1 MKCLVTGGAGF
12 IGSNLVDALIERGD
26 EVRVIDN
33 LSNGKKEN
41 VNPKAKFIVEDI
53 CNLEKIAPHFKGID
67 VVFHLAALPRV
78 QFSIDYPRETNA
90 VNVNGT
96 LNVLIASRDAGT
108 KRVVYSA
115 SSSAYGNNPN
125 LPLKEEMRPVPMSS
139 YGLQKFVGEE
149 YARIFPIFYKLE
161 TVSLRYFNVYGP
173 RMSAEGAYPTVI
185 AVFLKQKS
193 ERKALTITGD
203 GTQTR
208 DYTHVRD
215 VCRANILAAT
225 SPQVGKGEV
234 MNIGAGR
241 NFSVNQIAE
250 MIGGSAV
257 HIDPRIEPHDTLA
270 DNSLAKKL
278 IGWKPQVS
286 MEEGIAELKKIYGVD

>member
-1 MKCLVTGGAGF
+1 MNYLVTGGAGF

-26 EVRVIDN
+26 KVRVIDN
-33 LSNGKKEN
+33 FSNGKKEN
-41 VNPKAKFIVEDI
+41 VNPKAELIIEDI
-53 CNLEKIAPHFKGID
+53 CNLEKIQPHFKGVD

-78 QFSIDYPRETNA
+78 QFSIDYPKETNE
-90 VNVNGT
+90 VNVGGT
-96 LNVLIASRDAGT
+96 LNVLLAARGAGV

-115 SSSAYGNNPN
+115 SSSAYGNNSN
-125 LPLKEEMRPVPMSS
+125 LPLKEEMKPVPMSP
-139 YGLQKFVGEE
+139 YGLQKFVSEE

-185 AVFLKQKS
+185 AVFLRQKS
-193 ERKALTITGD
+193 EGKPLTITGD

-225 SPQVGKGEV
+225 SPNVGCGEV
-234 MNIGAGR
+234 MNIGAGN

-250 MIGGSAV
+250 MIGGPV
-257 HIDPRIEPHDTLA
+257 KHIEPRIEPHDTLA

-278 IGWKPQVS
+278 IGWEPKVS
-286 MEEGIAELKKIYGVD
+286 IEEGIDELKKIYGV